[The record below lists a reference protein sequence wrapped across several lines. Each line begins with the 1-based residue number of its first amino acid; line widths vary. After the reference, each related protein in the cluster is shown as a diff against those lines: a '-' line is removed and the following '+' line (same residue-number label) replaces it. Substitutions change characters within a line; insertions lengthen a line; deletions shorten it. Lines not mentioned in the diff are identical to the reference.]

1 MEIIMT
7 RAEAKAKLIS
17 YGIAEPTEEQIT
29 DLLNSIGAETKKE
42 KDRADAL
49 KVKADKADDL
59 QAELD
64 KISEQNLSEVEK
76 ANKALEVANNRIAE
90 LEKKDAISTTKAT
103 VISKFKVSAEQADQI
118 VKDDGSL
125 DYDALGQIISDKESA
140 AATAKEKE
148 IRDNSGNPGGA
159 GGANNDTKSKAE
171 QIATKLFGCQKQ
183 ENNILSHY
191 VNGGN

>member
-1 MEIIMT
+1 MT
-7 RAEAKAKLIS
+7 RVEAKAKLIS
-17 YGIAEPTEEQIT
+17 YGIEEPTEEQIT

-64 KISEQNLSEVEK
+64 KINEQNLSEVDKVNKLLEK
-76 ANKALEVANNRIAE
+76 ANERVSE
-90 LEKKDAISTTKAT
+90 LEKEKSISVQKST
-103 VISKFKVSAEQADQI
+103 VIEKFKVTAEQANQI

-125 DYDALGQIISDKESA
+125 DYDILGQIISDKESA
-140 AATAKEKE
+140 AAIAKEKE

-159 GGANNDTKSKAE
+159 
-171 QIATKLFGCQKQ
+171 
-183 ENNILSHY
+183 
-191 VNGGN
+191 NGGNEPTQASKGAEMAQKFNQSNTVKL